1 MIPEH
6 ESPVRSILSQAK
18 NTPFYPLKSFEDAK
32 SYKDGVAVFEG
43 DYGGQIYLTCPV
55 SEIICDEPTLR
66 QLLID
71 IDTHCF
77 NYPDS
82 AQIYYERI
90 AQGSGI
96 WGGSGGGIVTSDLWV
111 HPELEKLGLEEIR
124 AVIKGKQKRI
134 RQESD

>member
-96 WGGSGGGIVTSDLWV
+96 WGGSGGGIVVGSS
-111 HPELEKLGLEEIR
+111 GI
-124 AVIKGKQKRI
+124 GKTWLRRNQSRNKRKAETNPPGI
-134 RQESD
+134 